1 MPDGS
6 PVPGAAQRRPRLS
19 VTLKIGT
26 VFVILSLIFGLLLLV
41 NSYLTQQLI
50 GASSA
55 INHAGS
61 QRMRVYRLAFL
72 MNQPGPKSVVFR
84 DLVLRE
90 IEELERVLSGLRH
103 GDARYGLGKET
114 DPKIL
119 AAMMRIE
126 GGWTSEIKPLL
137 MRAVTAGPAEM
148 AAVLE
153 QYNLRAPSF
162 ASSWSDIVEVLEERT
177 ESRVGMLHRLQFS
190 FLVSAA
196 ALLVVAIFLL
206 RRMIRDPLRVL
217 TRGAEQMALG
227 HVPTALSL
235 RSGDELGQLA
245 TTFESMATRIG
256 QHIEQ
261 LEALRLTGQEITTL
275 EAGGLEQA
283 LRRIADRAADLVR
296 ADLALLL
303 VRHPILECWVIEAAS
318 SRIFDAVRKQV
329 LLFEETPLT
338 TRVFDTRAPVLVADL
353 SEHAEKRIR
362 FRDEFGA
369 KSYMAVPLHG
379 PHDLIGVLVLLQTSA
394 VRQFTDL
401 EVQLTQQFAS
411 YAAVAIE
418 NARLLEAAEAETHH
432 LKDKLR
438 DVDRKI
444 ADLTHEV
451 KAPAGRVA
459 EFASWIVQDY
469 ASRLDDR
476 ALRYLDWIQKEGRD
490 LMDLA
495 ERTLDLARLAAERQV
510 VESVDVDSVIKE
522 VLELQA
528 RLLAARG
535 IDITVQPNMPRF
547 ACRRIHL
554 KQVLGNLVDNA
565 IKYMGDQ
572 PAPAIEI
579 GSEDGQVVYVKDNG
593 VGMEA
598 SMADRIFQPFQ
609 RLGTVEVPGAG
620 LGLAIVKTVIEHYGG
635 AVHVTSKSGGGSTF
649 YVRLPIIRSEPS
661 PASKP
666 SES

>member
-1 MPDGS
+1 MPEGS
-6 PVPGAAQRRPRLS
+6 PGAAPRQLHLS
-19 VTLKIGT
+19 VTVKIGT
-26 VFVILSLIFGLLLLV
+26 VFVILSLIFGVLLLI
-41 NSYLTQQLI
+41 NSHLTQQLI
-50 GASSA
+50 GASAA

-72 MNQPGPKSVVFR
+72 MNHSEPTSTVVR
-84 DLVLRE
+84 DLALRE
-90 IEELERVLSGLRH
+90 IDELDHVLSGLRH
-103 GDARYGLGKET
+103 GDARYGLEKET
-114 DPKIL
+114 DPHVL
-119 AAMMRIE
+119 ASLMQIE
-126 GGWTSEIKPLL
+126 AEWTAEIKPLL
-137 MRAVTAGPAEM
+137 MKTLTAAPGERPAG
-148 AAVLE
+148 LE
-153 QYNLRAPSF
+153 QYTLRAPSF
-162 ASSWSDIVEVLEERT
+162 ASSWSDIVVVLEGRT
-177 ESRVGMLHRLQFS
+177 ERRVVMLHRLQFS

-196 ALLVVAIFLL
+196 CLLAVAILLL
-206 RRMIRDPLRVL
+206 RRMIRDPLRAL

-227 HVPTALSL
+227 HAPTALAL
-235 RSGDELGQLA
+235 RGGDELGQLA
-245 TTFESMATRIG
+245 ATFEWMATRIG
-256 QHIEQ
+256 QHIRQ

-303 VRHPILECWVIEAAS
+303 VRHPVLECWVIEAAS

-338 TRVFDTRAPVLVADL
+338 TRVFDTRAPVLVNDL

-379 PHDLIGVLVLLQTSA
+379 PHDLIGVLVLLQTSD
-394 VRQFTDL
+394 VRHFTDL

-418 NARLLEAAEAETHH
+418 NARLLEAAEAETYH
-432 LKDKLR
+432 LKAKLR
-438 DVDRKI
+438 AVDRQI

-469 ASRLDDR
+469 GARLDDR

-495 ERTLDLARLAAERQV
+495 ERTLDLARLVAERQV

-522 VLELQA
+522 VLELHA

-535 IDITVQPNMPRF
+535 INVTVQPNMPRF

-554 KQVLGNLVDNA
+554 KQVFGNLIDNA

-572 PAPAIEI
+572 STPRIEI

-593 VGMEA
+593 VGMDA
-598 SMADRIFQPFQ
+598 AMADRIFQPFQ

-635 AVHVTSKSGGGSTF
+635 AVHMTSKAGGGSTF
-649 YVRLPIIRSEPS
+649 YVRLSVVRSEQS
-661 PASKP
+661 PVSPPLPA
-666 SES
+666 EA

>member
-1 MPDGS
+1 MPEGS
-6 PVPGAAQRRPRLS
+6 SGDAPRRLRLS
-19 VTLKIGT
+19 VTVKIGT
-26 VFVILSLIFGLLLLV
+26 VFVILSLIFGVLLLI

-72 MNQPGPKSVVFR
+72 MNHSEPRSTVVR
-84 DLVLRE
+84 DLLRRE
-90 IEELERVLSGLRH
+90 IEELEHVLSGLRQ
-103 GDARYGLGKET
+103 GDSGYGLWKES
-114 DPKIL
+114 DPHIL
-119 AAMMRIE
+119 GPLMRIE
-126 GGWTSEIKPLL
+126 AEWTSEIKPLL
-137 MRAVTAGPAEM
+137 IKAVTASPGERPS
-148 AAVLE
+148 VLE
-153 QYNLRAPSF
+153 QYSLRAPSF
-162 ASSWSDIVEVLEERT
+162 ASSWSDIVAVLEERT
-177 ESRVGMLHRLQFS
+177 ERRVVMLHRLQFS

-196 ALLVVAIFLL
+196 CLLVAAIWLL
-206 RRMIRDPLRVL
+206 RRMIRDPLRAL

-227 HVPTALSL
+227 HAPTALEF
-235 RSGDELGQLA
+235 RGGDELGQLG
-245 TTFESMATRIG
+245 TTFEWMATRIG

-303 VRHPILECWVIEAAS
+303 VRHPVLECWVIEAAS

-338 TRVFDTRAPVLVADL
+338 TRVFDTRAPVLVNDL
-353 SEHAEKRIR
+353 AEHAEKRIR

-379 PHDLIGVLVLLQTSA
+379 PYDLIGVLVLLQTSA
-394 VRQFTDL
+394 VRHFTDL
-401 EVQLTQQFAS
+401 EVQLAQQFAS

-432 LKDKLR
+432 LKAKLR
-438 DVDRKI
+438 AVDRQI

-469 ASRLDDR
+469 GARLDDR

-490 LMDLA
+490 LLDLA
-495 ERTLDLARLAAERQV
+495 ERTLDLARFVAERQV

-522 VLELQA
+522 VLEPQA

-535 IDITVQPNMPRF
+535 VQVAVQGNMPRF

-554 KQVLGNLVDNA
+554 KQVLGNLIDNA

-572 PAPAIEI
+572 PAPCIEI

-593 VGMEA
+593 IGMDVA
-598 SMADRIFQPFQ
+598 MTDRIFQPFQ
-609 RLGTVEVPGAG
+609 RLGAVEVPGAG

-635 AVHVTSKSGGGSTF
+635 AVHVASKAGGGSTF
-649 YVRLPIIRSEPS
+649 YVRLPVVRSDPS
-661 PASKP
+661 SAAAP
-666 SES
+666 ES